1 MGKKLA
7 VAAAAALDANR
18 HRRLSLGSVA
28 MCAAVSS
35 ARRTASP
42 MAVRCAGSGI
52 AFWAA
57 HATVYSLARGP
68 GSGAM
73 TADGAE
79 GGGARREFQ
88 VRINSATSNLLLRG
102 AIRSQI
108 AISSETWNADD
119 LAVPL
124 ECGR

>member
-1 MGKKLA
+1 
-7 VAAAAALDANR
+7 
-18 HRRLSLGSVA
+18 
-28 MCAAVSS
+28 
-35 ARRTASP
+35 

-79 GGGARREFQ
+79 GGGARHEFQ
-88 VRINSATSNLLLRG
+88 VRNSATSNFARRNP
-102 AIRSQI
+102 ITDCNQQR
-108 AISSETWNADD
+108 N
-119 LAVPL
+119 L
-124 ECGR
+124 ER